1 MKPSLFSAVLNL
13 LFLSLLTAC
22 LAVPIRARADEF
34 VLPFGGYL
42 SVQFIGGEAGG
53 VTTFGL
59 GTSPSNFVALLS
71 GLPNTPSSLSPINVG
86 FFASG
91 TTIHFGMFT
100 TFSGSSGWAF
110 SNGTDQASLVA
121 FSDIDNSLGL
131 GGSIV
136 QQTSNNTWVLH
147 LDDALSYL
155 VDDDDND
162 VLIRLTITS
171 KPVNTVPEPSTWV
184 LLLSGS
190 AFIRWHTR
198 RTTRKALSPITR
210 RPSIV
215 SSPRSLPK

>member
-1 MKPSLFSAVLNL
+1 MKPSRSSAVLNL
-13 LFLSLLTAC
+13 TFLSLLTAC

-34 VLPFGGYL
+34 VMPFGGYV
-42 SVQFIGGEAGG
+42 SVQFVGGEAGG

-59 GTSPSNFVALLS
+59 GTSPSDFVALFS
-71 GLPNTPSSLSPINVG
+71 GLPNTPSSLSPINIG

-91 TTIHFGMFT
+91 VTIHFGMFT

-131 GGSIV
+131 GGSII
-136 QQTSNNTWVLH
+136 QQTSDNAWVLH

-171 KPVNTVPEPSTWV
+171 QPVSTVPEPSTWIM
-184 LLLSGS
+184 LLSGS
-190 AFIRWHTR
+190 VLIRWRTR
-198 RTTRKALSPITR
+198 RRY
-210 RPSIV
+210 
-215 SSPRSLPK
+215 

>member
-1 MKPSLFSAVLNL
+1 MNPSRSSVVLNL

-34 VLPFGGYL
+34 VMPFGGYL
-42 SVQFIGGEAGG
+42 SVQFVGGEAGG
-53 VTTFGL
+53 ETTFGL

-71 GLPNTPSSLSPINVG
+71 GLPNTPSSLSTINVG

-91 TTIHFGMFT
+91 ITIHFGMFT

-131 GGSIV
+131 GGSII
-136 QQTSNNTWVLH
+136 QQTSNNSWILH
-147 LDDALSYL
+147 LDDAQSYL

-162 VLIRLTITS
+162 VLIRLTITD
-171 KPVNTVPEPSTWV
+171 KPVNTVPEPSTCM

-190 AFIRWHTR
+190 ALVGWRTR
-198 RTTRKALSPITR
+198 RRDS
-210 RPSIV
+210 RP
-215 SSPRSLPK
+215 